1 MKKNWKNNILPIT
14 TLFSLLFLMSCN
26 KGDDHAGHTDV
37 YTCPMHPTVVS
48 DKPGTCPVCGMDLV
62 RKARPDEE
70 IEITDELSRLMKSPN
85 EVVVSAIKTIKPEF
99 KSVAISVDAVGIVTY
114 DTRNIYTIPARV
126 GGRIEKMYLKYEFEV
141 VRKGQKIA
149 EIYSPELI
157 TAQRELL
164 YLLKNDSDNQM
175 LIESATRKLQLL
187 GLSTSQIND
196 LTNRKETSSV
206 FAVYSPYDG
215 YVITNDL
222 APSVSQSMTQP
233 SSAGGEMGGMKASSS
248 GAASASNVAN
258 SNTQPSFLVREGNYV
273 STGQT
278 LLKVVNTNA
287 LRIELDLVGAQTGMV
302 KRGDKLELD
311 LGNDSKV
318 QASVDFVQPFF
329 NEGQNFLK
337 IRVYIHKGNNLHI
350 GQLVQA
356 QIDMKSKESLWIPKT
371 ALLDLGTDKIVFIK
385 DLDIVKPKTITTGT
399 KTDDLVEVTSGLA
412 SSDEIAFNA
421 QYLVDSESFIKPVN

>member
-14 TLFSLLFLMSCN
+14 ILFSLLLLMSCN
-26 KGDDHAGHTDV
+26 KGNDHAAHTDV

-62 RKARPDEE
+62 RKTRPGEE
-70 IEITDELSRLMKSPN
+70 VEITDELSRLTKSPN
-85 EVVVSAIKTIKPEF
+85 EAVVSAIKTIKPEF
-99 KSVAISVDAVGIVTY
+99 KSVGVSVDAVGIVTY

-126 GGRIEKMYLKYEFEV
+126 GGRIEKMYLKYEFES

-149 EIYSPELI
+149 EVYSAELI

-164 YLLKNDSDNQM
+164 YLLEHDGDNQM
-175 LIESATRKLQLL
+175 LIEGAKRKLELF
-187 GLSTSQIND
+187 GLSTSQITD
-196 LTNRKETSSV
+196 LTNRMETSSV

-222 APSVSQSMTQP
+222 APSVSQRMTQP
-233 SSAGGEMGGMKASSS
+233 SSAGGEMGGMNASSS

-258 SNTQPSFLVREGNYV
+258 SNAQSTFLVREGNYV

-278 LLKVVNTNA
+278 LLKIVNTNA
-287 LRIELDLVGAQTGMV
+287 LRIELDLVGAQMGMV

-311 LGNDSKV
+311 LGNGDKV

-337 IRVYIHKGNNLHI
+337 IRVYTHKVNSLHI
-350 GQLVQA
+350 GQLVRA
-356 QIDMKSKESLWIPKT
+356 RIDMKSKESLWIPKT

-385 DLDIVKPKTITTGT
+385 DGDIVTPKRIATGIR
-399 KTDDLVEVTSGLA
+399 TDDLVEVTSGLA
-412 SSDEIAFNA
+412 SSAEIAINA

>member
-1 MKKNWKNNILPIT
+1 MKKNWKNNILPIAI
-14 TLFSLLFLMSCN
+14 LFSLLLLVSC
-26 KGDDHAGHTDV
+26 KKRDDHAAHTDV
-37 YTCPMHPTVVS
+37 YTCPMHPSVVS

-62 RKARPDEE
+62 RKPHPGEE
-70 IEITDELSRLMKSPN
+70 VEITNELSRLMKSPN
-85 EVVVSAIKTIKPEF
+85 EAVVSTIKTIKPEF
-99 KSVAISVDAVGIVTY
+99 KSVDVSVDAVGIVTY

-149 EIYSPELI
+149 EIYSPELN

-164 YLLKNDSDNQM
+164 YLLEHDGDNQM
-175 LIESATRKLQLL
+175 LIESAKRKLALL

-196 LTNRKETSSV
+196 LTDRSEVSSV
-206 FAVYSPYDG
+206 FSVYSPYDG

-222 APSVSQSMTQP
+222 APAVSQGMTQSP
-233 SSAGGEMGGMKASSS
+233 VAGGQMNGMNASSS
-248 GAASASNVAN
+248 NATPAPTVAN

-287 LRIELDLVGAQTGMV
+287 LRIELDLLGAQMGMV

-311 LGNDSKV
+311 LGNGNKV
-318 QASVDFVQPFF
+318 QAAVDFVQPFF

-337 IRVYIHKGNNLHI
+337 IRVYTHKVNNLHI
-350 GQLVQA
+350 GQLVRA
-356 QIDMKSKESLWIPKT
+356 RIDMKSKEALWIPKT

-385 DLDIVKPKTITTGT
+385 DRDVVKPKRITTGIR
-399 KTDDLVEVTSGLA
+399 TDDQVEVTSGLA
-412 SSDEIAFNA
+412 SSAEIAFNA